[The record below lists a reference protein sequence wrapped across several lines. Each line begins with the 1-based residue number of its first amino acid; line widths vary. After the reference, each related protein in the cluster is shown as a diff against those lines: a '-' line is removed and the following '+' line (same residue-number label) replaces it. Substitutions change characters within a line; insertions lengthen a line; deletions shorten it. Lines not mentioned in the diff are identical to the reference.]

1 MKKLGILMAAA
12 MLFVGASAFAG
23 TPVAVKHVAQKEA
36 TAPAKKA
43 HKAHKKHHHTAKS
56 KAKAT
61 AAAPKAK

>member
-23 TPVAVKHVAQKEA
+23 TPVTVKHAAQKEA
-36 TAPAKKA
+36 TTTTKKA
-43 HKAHKKHHHTAKS
+43 HKSHKKHHHTAKS
-56 KAKAT
+56 KAKT